1 MQAQENDKEE
11 KNEKEKKSKFQL
23 IGTGNIG
30 FAIVKSNHEPTYNLN
45 SNGGEI
51 LLNYKFSDK
60 NGVAIGFGHTELTGN
75 GFNTVGDFYHQRS
88 FIKIPLL
95 YTMEYQIA
103 EKIKY
108 LSNFGLYA
116 QTIVRDEYQ
125 FLNNTQNNIYG
136 GWNFGLEASI
146 GIVFEVSEKFS
157 AGINFSGQFD
167 FTKLKTNKNQIINDQ
182 QRIENQNSLGL
193 LLLFEL

>member
-1 MQAQENDKEE
+1 MQAQESDSRE
-11 KNEKEKKSKFQL
+11 KNEKEKKSKFQI
-23 IGTGNIG
+23 IGSGNIG
-30 FAIVKSNHEPTYNLN
+30 FAIVKSDLEPTYNLKT
-45 SNGGEI
+45 NGGEI

-75 GFNTVGDFYHQRS
+75 GFNSGGNFYHQRS

-116 QTIVRDEYQ
+116 QTIFKDEYQ
-125 FLNNTQNNIYG
+125 FLNNTEKSIYS
-136 GWNFGLEASI
+136 GWNFGAEASI

-157 AGINFSGQFD
+157 AGLNFSGQFD

-182 QRIENQNSLGL
+182 QRIESQNSLGL

>member
-1 MQAQENDKEE
+1 MQAQESDSRE
-11 KNEKEKKSKFQL
+11 KNEKEKKSKFQI
-23 IGTGNIG
+23 IGSGNIG
-30 FAIVKSNHEPTYNLN
+30 FAIVKSDLEPTYNLN
-45 SNGGEI
+45 TNGGEI

-75 GFNTVGDFYHQRS
+75 GFNSVGNFYHQRS

-108 LSNFGLYA
+108 LSNFGFYA
-116 QTIVRDEYQ
+116 QTIFKDEYQ
-125 FLNNTQNNIYG
+125 FLNNTEKSIYS
-136 GWNFGLEASI
+136 GWNFGAEASI

-182 QRIENQNSLGL
+182 QRIESQNSLGL